1 MSRPLVGLVV
11 LLVCVAAGCAGSD
24 TPSVPRWAEREAESI
39 STVRSLPVRR
49 VRCEGLGEAEI
60 EGERRSFAR
69 FDCVGGTRAAW
80 ETYDTIAV
88 FYVLRPLERYEG
100 PRSRHRLTR
109 VRFVGGPGVP

>member
-1 MSRPLVGLVV
+1 MPRALAG
-11 LLVCVAAGCAGSD
+11 LLVLVTWLAAGCTGSD
-24 TPSVPRWAEREAESI
+24 SPSAPRWTEHEAESI
-39 STVRSLPVRR
+39 ATVRSLPVRR
-49 VRCEGLGEAEI
+49 VDCDGIGEAEI
-60 EGERRSFAR
+60 EGERRSFAS

-100 PRSRHRLTR
+100 PGSRHRLAR

>member
-1 MSRPLVGLVV
+1 MLRLLGAALIVGAS
-11 LLVCVAAGCAGSD
+11 LLTGCAGSARD
-24 TPSVPRWAEREAESI
+24 ELRWTEREAESI
-39 STVRSLPVRR
+39 TTVRSLPVR
-49 VRCEGLGEAEI
+49 VLDCKGLGAAEV
-60 EGERRSFAR
+60 EDEQRSFAR

-88 FYVLRPLERYEG
+88 YYLLRPLEPYDG